1 MSIGKVVGSGGAVF
15 DPRQKQA
22 ATPLAPQ
29 EVGKEHSDKQQRLVH
44 PETPFSKLDITEA
57 DETRLIKRMTE
68 MLNES
73 AQYTHKWLRFR
84 LHEDTDRLIV
94 QVLDAET
101 LEVIREIPPEEL
113 LDLASRIHEMIGLF
127 IDEWA

>member
-1 MSIGKVVGSGGAVF
+1 PGYAV
-15 DPRQKQA
+15 
-22 ATPLAPQ
+22 
-29 EVGKEHSDKQQRLVH
+29 
-44 PETPFSKLDITEA
+44 SKLGLTEA
-57 DETRLIKRMTE
+57 HETRLIKRITE
-68 MLNES
+68 MLNEA